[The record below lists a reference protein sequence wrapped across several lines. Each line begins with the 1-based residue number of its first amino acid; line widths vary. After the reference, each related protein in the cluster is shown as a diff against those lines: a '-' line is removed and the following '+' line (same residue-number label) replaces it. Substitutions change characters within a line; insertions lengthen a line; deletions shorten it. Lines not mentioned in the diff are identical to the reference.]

1 LVAEGEIMKTWKQPY
16 SRTTAARRRRFMVD
30 CLTTRF
36 HRCSVIAD
44 ALATMLAKYENG
56 SSYEGYESTHADTA
70 EFCANAIL

>member
-1 LVAEGEIMKTWKQPY
+1 
-16 SRTTAARRRRFMVD
+16 MVD

-70 EFCANAIL
+70 EFCANAILEALENLDRKIAERNR